1 MATKKEGHPSKKQM
15 LKYAG
20 LEDKKRPQVD
30 KKESRGHKL
39 KSPKKHRYVDYDRGH
54 KLKESRRKGTKLA
67 FHDND
72 SRKKG
77 KKGTKLSSRK
87 NTRTYPNNTYEEGK

>member
-1 MATKKEGHPSKKQM
+1 MAKYKKSDIDILWADAPE
-15 LKYAG
+15 
-20 LEDKKRPQVD
+20 
-30 KKESRGHKL
+30 ESRGHKL
-39 KSPKKHRYVDYDRGH
+39 KSPKKHGYVDYDRGH
-54 KLKESRRKGTKLA
+54 KLKESRRKGTKLS

-87 NTRTYPNNTYEEGK
+87 YHNNNYEEGK